1 MNIAGVGTSDNWNNY
16 SSGKSMDVSSEMSML
31 AMKQTQNS
39 TKEQGQ
45 ALVELVNQASNVI
58 TPHGRVDVY
67 A

>member
-1 MNIAGVGTSDNWNNY
+1 
-16 SSGKSMDVSSEMSML
+16 MDVSSEMSML